1 MKRAVLVIDIGS
13 TKVCAI
19 IAQIEDNK
27 IDIAGYGLS
36 WSHGIRRG
44 IITNIDMA
52 SRSIK
57 KAVDD
62 AKRVSGLNVTTAT
75 ISISGAYTKSS
86 NSNGIVNIPSNDI
99 SIAEIN
105 RVMQTALYNANIPNE
120 FEVLHALPFKFK
132 IDEQDF
138 IEDPFGMNASR
149 MEVDVHIVMTQ
160 KSNLGNLKK
169 AVHGAGIEI
178 GRAVLSGYASALA
191 VMSPN
196 DKDRGVAVVDMGG
209 QTSNLVI
216 HNGNSIQF
224 NDFLGIGSYH
234 ITNDLSLILKTP
246 FKAAEIAKVR
256 KGDLLS
262 NENETIELPTIG
274 QEDKITGVAL
284 DDIRHIIFARAEE
297 TISLLKQS
305 LENSALM
312 GQINA
317 GVIITGGM
325 VNLVGIREL
334 AQSLMPNIPVRVGK
348 TEDIGG
354 FSDGLSSPE
363 FSTAIG
369 LLRYE
374 AGYHTQYEFDINKKM
389 LHSKEYKPKESLR
402 NVELPQQPVVKQ
414 GTLNSSELE
423 NNDLFLNLPE
433 HNSSGKKGLFQN
445 FTEWASKIF

>member
-1 MKRAVLVIDIGS
+1 LKRAVLVIDIGS

-19 IAQIEDNK
+19 IAQIEEDK
-27 IDIAGYGLS
+27 IDIAGYGVS

-44 IITNIDMA
+44 IITNIEMA

-99 SIAEIN
+99 TIAEIN

-160 KSNLGNLKK
+160 KSNLQNLKK

-178 GRAVLSGYASALA
+178 GRAVLGGYASALS
-191 VMSPN
+191 VMSLS
-196 DKDRGVAVVDMGG
+196 DKDRGVAVIDMGG
-209 QTSNLVI
+209 QTSNMVI
-216 HNGNSIQF
+216 HNGNSIQY
-224 NDFLGIGSYH
+224 NDFLGIGSYN
-234 ITNDLSLILKTP
+234 ITNDLSMVLKTP
-246 FKAAEIAKVR
+246 FKAAEITKLR

-262 NENETIELPTIG
+262 ADEEIIELPTIG
-274 QEDKITGVAL
+274 QEDTIKGVAL
-284 DDIRHIIFARAEE
+284 DDIRHIIYARAEE
-297 TISLLKQS
+297 TLTLLKNL

-334 AQSLMPNIPVRVGK
+334 AQSLFPNVPVRIGK
-348 TEDIGG
+348 PEDIGG

-363 FSTAIG
+363 FATAIG

-414 GTLNSSELE
+414 GTLNTHESNE
-423 NNDLFLNLPE
+423 NDLFLNLPD
-433 HNSSGKKGLFQN
+433 NSNNAQKGIFQN
-445 FTEWASKIF
+445 FIEWASKIF